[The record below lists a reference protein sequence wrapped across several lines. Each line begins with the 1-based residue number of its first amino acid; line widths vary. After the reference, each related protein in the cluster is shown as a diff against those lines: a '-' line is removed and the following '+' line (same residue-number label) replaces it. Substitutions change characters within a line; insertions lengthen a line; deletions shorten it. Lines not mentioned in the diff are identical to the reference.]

1 MASLHDSP
9 ASIPHFLRI
18 ILDKTSKKT
27 RIKIPMKFLMRYG
40 ENLSSPVHLKLPS
53 GAEMEIELRRSN
65 DGWVW
70 FDKGWPEF
78 SKLCSLDYGNSLVF
92 GYEGNSNFSVFIF
105 DKTATEIEYP
115 KPEMEETDSDSEEDD
130 DDDES
135 CHARGEIKREN
146 DMPTKKDFGGS
157 SSSRIFLGRMHP
169 LTKSEKALALQR
181 ANAFESEYPYFLVA
195 IQPVYIHRGY
205 LHLPSKFARRHLVK
219 QRARNII
226 LKILDGR
233 TWLVEFKYETS
244 IARFQRGWLAFARD
258 NNLKVGDV
266 CVFVLIDCNERLFEV
281 FFYRTNNAEDCP
293 LSPGHGGVAID
304 RVEKRRNPM
313 IKVETDCTT
322 NYENGVSC
330 SLDPSLEI
338 GKYKRLKT
346 SGQVTQRPL
355 NSSSRSLE
363 AANRFTPKNPSF
375 RATLGSTP
383 LILHVPV
390 TFARSFVKKR
400 KQTVTLQVRER
411 SWPVNLIGHTKESG
425 AKLCGGWR
433 EFVMENCLMKGDVCI
448 FELIER
454 NDIVLKV
461 HIFRC

>member
-1 MASLHDSP
+1 MASLHDSLA
-9 ASIPHFLRI
+9 ASIPHFFRI
-18 ILDKTSKKT
+18 ILDKTAKKT
-27 RIKIPMKFLMRYG
+27 RIKIPVKFLTRYG

-53 GAEMEIELRRSN
+53 GAEMEIELRRCN
-65 DGWVW
+65 DGGVW

-78 SKLCSLDYGNSLVF
+78 SKFCSLDYGNWLVF
-92 GYEGNSNFSVFIF
+92 GYEGNSNFHVFIF
-105 DKTATEIEYP
+105 DRTATEIEYP
-115 KPEMEETDSDSEEDD
+115 KPKMEETDSDSEQEEDDDD

-135 CHARGEIKREN
+135 GHARGEIKREN

-157 SSSRIFLGRMHP
+157 SSGRIFVKRTPDVLGRTHP

-219 QRARNII
+219 QPARNII

-233 TWLVEFKYETS
+233 TWLVEFKYGTS
-244 IARFQRGWLAFARD
+244 IARFQHGWLAFARD

-266 CVFVLIDCNERLFEV
+266 CVFVLIDCNKRIFEV
-281 FFYRTNNAEDCP
+281 LFYRTNNAEDCP
-293 LSPGHGGVAID
+293 LSPGHGGVATD
-304 RVEKRRNPM
+304 RVEKRRNPI

-322 NYENGVSC
+322 NYENG
-330 SLDPSLEI
+330 
-338 GKYKRLKT
+338 KYKRLKT
-346 SGQVTQRPL
+346 GGQVNQRPL
-355 NSSSRSLE
+355 NSSSRALE

-383 LILHVPV
+383 LILHVPI

-411 SWPVNLIGHTKESG
+411 SWSVNLIGHTKESG

-433 EFVMENCLMKGDVCI
+433 EFVMENCLMEGDVCV

>member
-27 RIKIPMKFLMRYG
+27 RIKIPMKFSTRYG

-53 GAEMEIELRRSN
+53 GLEMEIELRRSN

-130 DDDES
+130 ETG
-135 CHARGEIKREN
+135 HARGEIIREN

-169 LTKSEKALALQR
+169 LTKGEKALALER

-205 LHLPSKFARRHLVK
+205 LHLPSEFARRHLVK

-233 TWLVEFKYETS
+233 TWVVEFKYETS
-244 IARFQRGWLAFARD
+244 ITRFQRGWLAFARD

-322 NYENGVSC
+322 NYENG
-330 SLDPSLEI
+330 
-338 GKYKRLKT
+338 KYKRLKT
-346 SGQVTQRPL
+346 GGQVTQRPL

-400 KQTVTLQVRER
+400 KQTVNLQVRER

-433 EFVMENCLMKGDVCI
+433 EFVTENCLMEGDVCI

>member
-27 RIKIPMKFLMRYG
+27 RIKIPMKFLTRYG

-53 GAEMEIELRRSN
+53 GLEMEIELRRSN

-78 SKLCSLDYGNSLVF
+78 SKLCSLDY
-92 GYEGNSNFSVFIF
+92 
-105 DKTATEIEYP
+105 EIEYP

-130 DDDES
+130 DDDDDDES
-135 CHARGEIKREN
+135 GHARGEIKREN

-181 ANAFESEYPYFLVA
+181 ANAFESEYPSFLVA

-205 LHLPSKFARRHLVK
+205 LHLPSEFARRHLVK

-233 TWLVEFKYETS
+233 TWVVEFKYETS
-244 IARFQRGWLAFARD
+244 ITRFQRGWLAFARD

-322 NYENGVSC
+322 NYENG
-330 SLDPSLEI
+330 
-338 GKYKRLKT
+338 KYKRLKT
-346 SGQVTQRPL
+346 GGQVTQRPL

-400 KQTVTLQVRER
+400 KQTVNLQVRER

-433 EFVMENCLMKGDVCI
+433 EFVTENCLMEGDVCI